1 MVFKSSRVAAKNT
14 SSVPSKS
21 PNIVINKNNENLNLD
36 STSFI
41 INEYDLEI
49 SKEILGSGQ
58 FGIVRKAQW
67 TTPLK
72 TKVEEFSLNYENSLK

>member
-1 MVFKSSRVAAKNT
+1 MVFKSSRFATKKT
-14 SSVPSKS
+14 SSIPSKS
-21 PNIVINKNNENLNLD
+21 PNIVIDKNNENLNLD

-41 INEYDLEI
+41 INEYDLEV
-49 SKEILGSGQ
+49 SKEVLGSGQ

-72 TKVEEFSLNYENSLK
+72 TKVK